1 MSQRTTL
8 IALTITAASLLT
20 ACGGPASE
28 RGSAPTAGAGK
39 PLVIYTNSSSDG
51 RGEWLQKEAEEAGFD
66 IEIVGAG
73 GRHTTHTLI
82 AEKGSPTADVVY
94 GLNNVYYEQLKK
106 EDVLEPYTPK
116 WFAEVDQSLAD
127 PADEKAYWPLVE
139 QAIVLTYNADA
150 VSEAGAPK
158 DWTDL
163 WTKDEY
169 KDRYER
175 GSGTE
180 AATTQL
186 VIAGILTRYRDES
199 GDLGVSDEGWRQI
212 DQYFENGVSAVRDLD
227 LFARFTAGEV
237 DFGQMSS
244 SSIPGGEETYG
255 VTSGA
260 VSPEVGVPYAVEQV
274 ALVKGSDNQDE
285 ALQFIDWL
293 GSGEVQGEWAAEFG
307 SLPVNEKALESAKP
321 AVIEFDEQFTRQNID
336 WAFVQE
342 NLGSW
347 TQKIEMEY
355 MP

>member
-1 MSQRTTL
+1 M
-8 IALTITAASLLT
+8 
-20 ACGGPASE
+20 
-28 RGSAPTAGAGK
+28 
-39 PLVIYTNSSSDG
+39 VIYTNSSSEG
-51 RGEWLQKEAEEAGFD
+51 RGEWLQKEAEQAGFD
-66 IEIVGAG
+66 IEIVGSGG
-73 GRHTTHTLI
+73 GRVARRLI
-82 AEKGSPTADVVY
+82 AEKSDPVADVVY
-94 GLNNVYYEQLKK
+94 GLNSVYYEQLKS
-106 EDVLEPYTPK
+106 DNVLEPYTPK
-116 WFAEVDQSLAD
+116 WSAEVDESLAD
-127 PADEKAYWPLVE
+127 AADEKSYWPLTE
-139 QAIVLTYNADA
+139 QAIVLVYNADT
-150 VSEAGAPK
+150 VSEADAPK

-163 WTKDEY
+163 WGKDEY

-186 VIAGILTRYRDES
+186 VIAGILSRYKDES
-199 GDLGVSDEGWRQI
+199 GELGVSDEGWRQI

-227 LFARFTAGEV
+227 LFARFTAGEA
-237 DFGQMSS
+237 DFGQMPS
-244 SSIPGGEETYG
+244 SSIPGREETYG

-260 VSPEVGVPYAVEQV
+260 VSPKVGVPYAVEQV

-285 ALQFIDWL
+285 ARQFIDWF

-321 AVIEFDEQFTRQNID
+321 EVVEFDEQFTHQKID

-347 TQKIEMEY
+347 LQKIEMEY